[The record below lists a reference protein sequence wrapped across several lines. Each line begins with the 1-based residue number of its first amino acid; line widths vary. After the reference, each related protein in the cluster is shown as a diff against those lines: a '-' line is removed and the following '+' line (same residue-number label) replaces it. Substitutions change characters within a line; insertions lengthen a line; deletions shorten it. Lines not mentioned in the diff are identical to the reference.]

1 MIEYDILIQGNNL
14 AYRDGSLGISSVVLV
29 RTEDGP
35 LLFDTGHY
43 GNRRALLRGLERHGL
58 GPADV
63 PRVFLSHL
71 HWDHSLNVDLFEQA
85 EIIVSRQELDYAR
98 RPHPDDIHMPW
109 GILEQLAR
117 HRVTVLERASELAGD
132 VQAFPAPG
140 HTPGLYALAFDHDA
154 YGRVVLAGDAIKY
167 PKEVM
172 TGTPDL
178 VFDTVERGRDT
189 IADILERADRI
200 VPGHFVELRRERD
213 GWVWDEAASFDLRV
227 R

>member
-1 MIEYDILIQGNNL
+1 MIDYDILIQGNNL
-14 AYRDGSLGISSVVLV
+14 AYGDGSLGISSVVLLS
-29 RTEDGP
+29 TDAGP

-43 GNRRALLRGLERHGL
+43 GNRAALLRGLKRHRL
-58 GPADV
+58 EPSDV

-71 HWDHSLNVDLFEQA
+71 HWDHSLNLDLFSAA
-85 EIIVSRQELDYAR
+85 EIIVSRQELDYLR
-98 RPHPDDIHMPW
+98 QPHPDDIHLPW
-109 GILEQLAR
+109 GIEGQLAR
-117 HRVTVLERASELAGD
+117 HRVRVIDRATDLAGG

-154 YGRVVLAGDAIKY
+154 HGRVILAGDAIKY

-178 VFDTVERGRDT
+178 VFDTVERGRET
-189 IADILERADRI
+189 IADILDRADRI
-200 VPGHFVELRRERD
+200 VPGHFVEMRRERD
-213 GWVWDEAASFDLRV
+213 AWTWDQAAPFDLRV